1 LSSET
6 NHNQAAWHHLR
17 LFAAVVALL
26 IGLGIA
32 ILWFLA
38 GIRSQVES
46 GLSSSLETVLGTADE
61 AINTWVKAQERD
73 VTLLASNHDL
83 RLSVEEQL
91 RIGREVQRLRASE
104 PLKRIRSLLDPALK
118 IYRLPGFAIIAPDG
132 VEIAAL
138 LDDAIGTS
146 EIVDHDPE
154 LLARIMTGTANL
166 GLPYFTPFFLD
177 PNTHKQYALM
187 TFTAPIR
194 NQAGDVIAALALCA
208 DPRLDFTRATNL
220 ARFGKTGETYAF
232 DQRGRLL
239 TESRFD
245 DQLRRAGILPSD
257 ADSIL
262 NVEIRDPGGNILE
275 GYHSNTPQQELPL
288 TRMAQNAIE
297 GNAGIDLHGYRD
309 YRGVRVIGAWLWD
322 NQLRMGLAAEM
333 DDREAFATYRHF
345 RELLLSLLLVTLG
358 VSTVLLL
365 ILRHRDRLLA
375 SNEAYR
381 QAMSAWDDMTAIA
394 AHDLTNPL
402 NTMLL
407 RSHIMLTDA
416 AEIHAGR
423 FHLERR
429 ECTLQQVFEPALEL
443 LQLISQEKGVEFSAH
458 VPPDT
463 LRLSVDQP
471 RITQVLDNLL
481 FNALKLTP
489 PGGKITVNV
498 HIVGNEAQVSVS
510 DTGPGISDVARKR
523 IFEPY
528 WQVQETRTG
537 MGLGLFIAKTI
548 VESHGGRIWVESS
561 VGRGTTFYFTLP
573 STGK

>member
-1 LSSET
+1 
-6 NHNQAAWHHLR
+6 
-17 LFAAVVALL
+17 
-26 IGLGIA
+26 
-32 ILWFLA
+32 
-38 GIRSQVES
+38 
-46 GLSSSLETVLGTADE
+46 
-61 AINTWVKAQERD
+61 
-73 VTLLASNHDL
+73 
-83 RLSVEEQL
+83 
-91 RIGREVQRLRASE
+91 
-104 PLKRIRSLLDPALK
+104 
-118 IYRLPGFAIIAPDG
+118 
-132 VEIAAL
+132 
-138 LDDAIGTS
+138 
-146 EIVDHDPE
+146 
-154 LLARIMTGTANL
+154 
-166 GLPYFTPFFLD
+166 
-177 PNTHKQYALM
+177 
-187 TFTAPIR
+187 
-194 NQAGDVIAALALCA
+194 
-208 DPRLDFTRATNL
+208 
-220 ARFGKTGETYAF
+220 
-232 DQRGRLL
+232 
-239 TESRFD
+239 
-245 DQLRRAGILPSD
+245 
-257 ADSIL
+257 
-262 NVEIRDPGGNILE
+262 
-275 GYHSNTPQQELPL
+275 
-288 TRMAQNAIE
+288 MAQSAIE
-297 GNAGIDLHGYRD
+297 GNAGIDLRGYRD
-309 YRGVRVIGAWLWD
+309 YRGVRVIGTWLWD
-322 NQLRMGLAAEM
+322 NQLSMGSATEM
-333 DDREAFATYRHF
+333 DEREAFAPYRHF
-345 RELLLSLLLVTLG
+345 RELLLSVLLVTLG

-394 AHDLTNPL
+394 AQDLTNPL

>member
-1 LSSET
+1 
-6 NHNQAAWHHLR
+6 
-17 LFAAVVALL
+17 
-26 IGLGIA
+26 
-32 ILWFLA
+32 
-38 GIRSQVES
+38 VES

-61 AINTWVKAQERD
+61 AINTWVEAEEQG
-73 VTLLASNHDL
+73 VTLLASSNDL
-83 RLSVEEQL
+83 RMSVEEQL
-91 RIGREVQRLRASE
+91 RIGRDLQRLRVSE
-104 PLKRIRSLLDPALK
+104 PLKRIRNSLASAMT
-118 IYRLPGFAIIAPDG
+118 IYRFPGFAIIAPDG
-132 VEIAAL
+132 FQIAAYM
-138 LDDAIGTS
+138 DDAIGMS
-146 EIVDHDPE
+146 DIVDHDPD
-154 LLARIMTGTANL
+154 LLAKVMAGTTNL
-166 GLPYFTPFFLD
+166 GLPYFTPFFID

-194 NQAGDVIAALALCA
+194 NQAGDVIAALALRA
-208 DPRLDFTRATNL
+208 DPRLDFTRTTNL
-220 ARFGKTGETYAF
+220 ARLAKTGETYAF
-232 DQRGRLL
+232 DRDGRLL

-245 DQLRRAGILPSD
+245 QELRRAGILPFD

-262 NVEIRDPGGNILE
+262 NIEIRDPGGNIVE
-275 GYHSNTPQQELPL
+275 GYHSNTPQQQQPF

-297 GNAGIDLHGYRD
+297 GNAGIDLRGYRD

-333 DDREAFATYRHF
+333 DEREAFAPYRHF
-345 RELLLSLLLVTLG
+345 RELLLSVLLVTLG

-365 ILRHRDRLLA
+365 ILRHRERLLA

-381 QAMSAWDDMTAIA
+381 QAMSAWDDMAIVA
-394 AHDLTNPL
+394 QDLRNPL

-423 FHLERR
+423 FHLERQER
-429 ECTLQQVFEPALEL
+429 TLQQVFEPAFEL
-443 LQLISQEKGVEFSAH
+443 MQLISQEKGVEFAAH
-458 VPPDT
+458 LPPDT

-481 FNALKLTP
+481 GNAMKFTP
-489 PGGKITVNV
+489 PGGKITVSV
-498 HIVGNEAQVSVS
+498 HIVGNDAQVSVS
-510 DTGPGISDVARKR
+510 DTGPGISYEATKR

-528 WQVQETRTG
+528 WQVQEKSTG

-573 STGK
+573 STGKQDDKLPDVAH